1 MVYCASPPVEKP
13 TGSLAALA
21 LDCWQM
27 ALVCRQND
35 PIVCQSIGW
44 TVGVLLGSHYSWLC
58 LGFRG
63 QTGGRVNCICVGLEC
78 CLLVVPACSIEC
90 RGGSV
95 LCCFYILVALAAVQE
110 ERTFPPAKLA
120 KTVMTQDTFQPPPNA
135 TAALMQ
141 NGGVINLA
149 ALPQTTA
156 AASLPGLHT
165 VIPSLSPYTYQYIAQ
180 APTMQLVSIPV
191 PQPASQTI
199 FAPRMMLANQM
210 ALASAGQS
218 MPNVTHLTGTSIS
231 ASPKLSASPVATLTT
246 KPASPDELSVT
257 ARMLTGEAL
266 KSEPLDMSPDMEQS
280 MTNGGGVNGDFSCS
294 PSPSSPGIDIDAMVA
309 QCKGHLATGLHKSSE
324 MMSLL
329 SGESTAALQEA
340 VRQVVDW
347 ASSIPAFVR
356 LPIDAQCKAL
366 QNCWVEQ
373 LCLHLVYSG
382 ASASWGREIGSG
394 MPLAKLAKEIG
405 RTVRKLE
412 LDDKDVTCLRLLLL
426 FNAGEWVVI
435 VSFSGYLMLSE
446 FLKAHKLWRLF

>member
-1 MVYCASPPVEKP
+1 MDSWIFAREPLQWGVSGVQ
-13 TGSLAALA
+13 GS
-21 LDCWQM
+21 DW
-27 ALVCRQND
+27 RS
-35 PIVCQSIGW
+35 CQLYNIM
-44 TVGVLLGSHYSWLC
+44 
-58 LGFRG
+58 
-63 QTGGRVNCICVGLEC
+63 CVVRMLT
-78 CLLVVPACSIEC
+78 ACYPC
-90 RGGSV
+90 MQHPLQWGSV
-95 LCCFYILVALAAVQE
+95 LCCFYFFALAAVQE

-180 APTMQLVSIPV
+180 APTMQLVGIPV

-218 MPNVTHLTGTSIS
+218 MPNVTQLTGTSIS
-231 ASPKLSASPVATLTT
+231 ASPLLSASPVATLTT
-246 KPASPDELSVT
+246 RPASPDDLSVT
-257 ARMLTGEAL
+257 TRMLTCETL
-266 KSEPLDMSPDMEQS
+266 KPEPLEMSPEMEQS
-280 MTNGGGVNGDFSCS
+280 MTNGSGVNVDISRS

-309 QCKGHLATGLHKSSE
+309 QCKGHLPAGLHKSSDI
-324 MMSLL
+324 MSLL

-347 ASSIPAFVR
+347 ANSIPAFVR

-382 ASASWGREIGSG
+382 ASVPSGREIGSG

-426 FNAGEWVVI
+426 FNAGEWVVN
-435 VSFSGYLMLSE
+435 VTFCRYLLN
-446 FLKAHKLWRLF
+446 A

>member
-1 MVYCASPPVEKP
+1 MGSVWGSGVRLEVVSTAYYCVCGQNA
-13 TGSLAALA
+13 
-21 LDCWQM
+21 DCF
-27 ALVCRQND
+27 
-35 PIVCQSIGW
+35 
-44 TVGVLLGSHYSWLC
+44 VLL
-58 LGFRG
+58 
-63 QTGGRVNCICVGLEC
+63 
-78 CLLVVPACSIEC
+78 ACSVDC
-90 RGGSV
+90 SGDLF
-95 LCCFYILVALAAVQE
+95 LCCFYFCPLAAVQE

-120 KTVMTQDTFQPPPNA
+120 KTVMTQDSFQPPPNA

-180 APTMQLVSIPV
+180 APTMQLVGIPM

-218 MPNVTHLTGTSIS
+218 MPNVTQLTGTSIS
-231 ASPKLSASPVATLTT
+231 ASPILSASPVATLTT
-246 KPASPDELSVT
+246 RPASPDDLSVT
-257 ARMLTGEAL
+257 TRMLTAETL
-266 KSEPLDMSPDMEQS
+266 KPEPFEMSPEMEQS
-280 MTNGGGVNGDFSCS
+280 MTNGSGVNGDNSRS
-294 PSPSSPGIDIDAMVA
+294 PSPPSPGIDIDAMVA
-309 QCKGHLATGLHKSSE
+309 QCKGHLATGLHKSSD
-324 MMSLL
+324 MKSLL

-347 ASSIPAFVR
+347 ANSIPAFVR

-382 ASASWGREIGSG
+382 ASVHCGRETGSG

-426 FNAGEWVVI
+426 FNAGEWVVN
-435 VSFSGYLMLSE
+435 VTFCG
-446 FLKAHKLWRLF
+446 